1 MTRVAAPEPIDN
13 LGASAVNDALP
24 ADIPPE
30 LPDALVPYLQALTAS
45 PLAEVVRTAS
55 WVYPSLETL
64 HVIGLGLLF
73 GGIFV
78 LDLRLLGANKGLSVQ
93 QLSRHILPW
102 VWLGFALNLA
112 SGVML
117 FASDAL
123 ALAANISFQ
132 LKMALLVVAGS
143 NAALFHLAI
152 YPGVAR
158 WDGDAP
164 PLIVKLAAVA
174 SISIW
179 LAIIALGRLIAYWD

>member
-1 MTRVAAPEPIDN
+1 MTRAAAPAPTDS

-45 PLAEVVRTAS
+45 PLADIVRTAS
-55 WVYPSLETL
+55 WVYPSLETV
-64 HVIGLGLLF
+64 HVVGLGLLF

-93 QLSRHILPW
+93 RLSRHVLPW
-102 VWLGFALNLA
+102 VWLGFVLNLA

-132 LKMALLVVAGS
+132 LKMALLIVAGA
-143 NAALFHLAI
+143 NAALFQLAI
-152 YPGVAR
+152 YPGVRR
-158 WDGDAP
+158 WDDDTP
-164 PLIVKLAAVA
+164 PLIVKLAAIA
-174 SISIW
+174 SISLW
-179 LAIIALGRLIAYWD
+179 LAIIALGRLIAYWA